1 MCLFL
6 HLAASY
12 RDATVPG
19 VWIKS
24 SRITVSFNLN
34 TEWECQSDI
43 VPVYKN
49 VAAAHHCFS
58 VSFQENLCIKQNK
71 NLVSLDEPPSWTQW
85 YWFSL
90 MCYY

>member
-19 VWIKS
+19 VWIQS
-24 SRITVSFNLN
+24 SRIMAKFVWFNLN
-34 TEWECQSDI
+34 TEWECRSDI

-49 VAAAHHCFS
+49 VAAAHYCFS
-58 VSFQENLCIKQNK
+58 VSFQENLCLEENK
-71 NLVSLDEPPSWTQW
+71 NLVSADEPSNWTQ
-85 YWFSL
+85 L
-90 MCYY
+90 

>member
-24 SRITVSFNLN
+24 SRIMAKFVSFNLN

-49 VAAAHHCFS
+49 VAAARHCFS
-58 VSFQENLCIKQNK
+58 VSFQENLCIEENK
-71 NLVSLDEPPSWTQW
+71 E
-85 YWFSL
+85 FSFFG
-90 MCYY
+90 